1 MKKYDS
7 KDKPKAHSQH
17 GLRCYTAAL
26 SPQAISGAVMVPTLV
41 QGKWTVPPLHWLCED
56 LENVRRKTYCSH
68 LTTRRSEDMCILGQQ
83 SIAVTLT
90 SALQKRCATSY
101 LTEKVTH
108 PAADRA
114 QLIAYL
120 PGLPSFHSLAPHE
133 PGMMAQNYDPSHPEV
148 EAGGSGVQGHFRP
161 H

>member
-1 MKKYDS
+1 
-7 KDKPKAHSQH
+7 
-17 GLRCYTAAL
+17 
-26 SPQAISGAVMVPTLV
+26 MVPTLV
-41 QGKWTVPPLHWLCED
+41 QGEWTVPPLHWLCED
-56 LENVRRKTYCSH
+56 LENVRRKTYCSN

-108 PAADRA
+108 PAANRA
-114 QLIAYL
+114 QLIAHL

-133 PGMMAQNYDPSHPEV
+133 PGMMAQNCDPSHPEV